1 MGCINNAWIP
11 YKNFRDTIINE
22 VSNKLKQV
30 INVETTT
37 SQSKERI
44 LKRKTSSE
52 MDKDLKKLEKGI
64 QENRKLLFELRKQNM
79 LGEIDEEQ
87 YLFEKQ
93 QYEQDIASLQSE
105 LAKASQ
111 SMEEQ
116 INLEKVY
123 DEIREA
129 LESLVNLEFDRMD
142 EMRLVLT
149 KLIDKL
155 VVSMDGE
162 VEIYTPLGQLES

>member
-1 MGCINNAWIP
+1 
-11 YKNFRDTIINE
+11 
-22 VSNKLKQV
+22 
-30 INVETTT
+30 
-37 SQSKERI
+37 
-44 LKRKTSSE
+44 
-52 MDKDLKKLEKGI
+52 
-64 QENRKLLFELRKQNM
+64 M